1 MVCCQSHDPP
11 IKKSIS
17 YHRFAPPGHAPERV
31 DPILLRD
38 RQTGYESCTRV
49 SLAEMLRGSATC
61 WPQLVSTMSTIKKV
75 GRKFLEF
82 RRADHKI
89 DWIWDQW
96 KWRYFTFRHR
106 KQAQLNI
113 AFDRERGIETAAEV
127 PLEAVGVPQ
136 ADVARGNGVYR
147 PLTEALFRSA
157 IAAIRIDVAQFT
169 FVDIGSGK
177 GKVLFMAADLPF
189 KRIVGIEYAAGLH
202 EVAVRNVAG
211 YRSQFQKCKAIVLAH
226 ADAMEYKLPDGP
238 LVLFI
243 FNALDQPTMRGL
255 LNKLDLDAAAEQ
267 DRAIF
272 LFYTNVR
279 TVAEI
284 GNVFSG
290 LQNLRIVRRMR
301 NFVIVTNEAGATLM
315 A

>member
-1 MVCCQSHDPP
+1 
-11 IKKSIS
+11 
-17 YHRFAPPGHAPERV
+17 
-31 DPILLRD
+31 
-38 RQTGYESCTRV
+38 
-49 SLAEMLRGSATC
+49 MLRRSANC
-61 WPQLVSTMSTIKKV
+61 WPQPVSTMSTIKKI

-82 RRADHKI
+82 RRADRKVE
-89 DWIWDQW
+89 WIWDQW
-96 KWRYFTFRHR
+96 RWRYFTFRHK
-106 KQAQLNI
+106 KQAQLNL
-113 AFDRERGIETAAEV
+113 AFDRERGIETAAEM
-127 PLEAVGVPQ
+127 PLETVGVPQ
-136 ADVARGNGVYR
+136 ADVERGNGVYR

-157 IAAIRIDVAQFT
+157 IAAIRIDVTKFT

-189 KRIVGIEYAAGLH
+189 KRIVGIEYASGLH
-202 EVAVRNVAG
+202 EVAVRNVAA
-211 YRSQFQKCKAIVLAH
+211 YRSPIQKCKEIVPIH
-226 ADAMEYKLPDGP
+226 ADALEYKLPDGP

-243 FNALDQPTMRGL
+243 FNALDKPTMRSL
-255 LNKLDLDAAAEQ
+255 LKKLDLDAASEQ

-284 GNVFSG
+284 GNVFTG

-301 NFVIVTNEAGATLM
+301 NFVILANEAGGTLV